1 MNNVTIN
8 DIFYVLLTVALPI
21 TLRYV
26 FQLISAKV
34 ADSKYSQTVNAILA
48 AVEYVNQTFVDSL
61 KASGSFDEEA
71 QRKAFEMAKEA
82 ALASLSAGTYKWL
95 ERSFVDL
102 DAWLTV
108 QIESAVKA
116 VKTEVYY
123 ENADSQKERIG
134 FADC

>member
-1 MNNVTIN
+1 MNDVTMN

-34 ADSKYSQTVNAILA
+34 ADSKCSEGVDAVLA
-48 AVEYVNQTFVDSL
+48 AVEFVNQTFVDSL
-61 KASGSFDEEA
+61 KASGAFDAEA
-71 QRKAFEMAKEA
+71 QRRAFEMAKDA

-95 ERSFVDL
+95 EKSFIDL

-116 VKTEVYY
+116 VKV
-123 ENADSQKERIG
+123 A
-134 FADC
+134 

>member
-1 MNNVTIN
+1 MKVTIN
-8 DIFYVLLTVALPI
+8 DVFYVLLTVALPI

-34 ADSKYSQTVNAILA
+34 ADSRYSEVVNAILA

-61 KASGSFDEEA
+61 KESGSFDAEA
-71 QRKAFEMAKEA
+71 QQTAFKMAKDA
-82 ALASLSAGTYKWL
+82 ALTSLSAGTYKWL
-95 ERSFVDL
+95 EKSYVDL

-116 VKTEVYY
+116 VKV
-123 ENADSQKERIG
+123 A
-134 FADC
+134 